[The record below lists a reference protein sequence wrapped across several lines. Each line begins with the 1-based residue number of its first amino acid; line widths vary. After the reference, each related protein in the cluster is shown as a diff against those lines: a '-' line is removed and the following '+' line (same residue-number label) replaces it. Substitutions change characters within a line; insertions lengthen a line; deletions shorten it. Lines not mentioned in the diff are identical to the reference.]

1 MTRASGR
8 RSRASARS
16 RRRALALLLVAG
28 TPSAAMAAG
37 PLGSD
42 GSPLRT
48 SRYGIDLTQT
58 PIQAGARVTGLAG
71 AYVAIAEGIDADIQ
85 TPVAPAVRA
94 PFSTNH
100 FESELGLG
108 LTLPVA
114 VTTTDFFNTGHQHT
128 QLANADQNGF
138 LFVTPAMNLAWG
150 NFGVGLTLELQNYGL
165 LRANT
170 TAGTRRD
177 AFDAQFLVGHLQAAN
192 RFLDGQL
199 VIGGGLRVLELDVTN
214 PNAPSGQT
222 HLATTVGMGVEAG
235 ILWAPTDEPYRLGAA
250 FRSAITAKP
259 DPQSRIAPNTEG
271 DRILGD
277 PSDPANSF
285 WLPDRIYQPWDLNV
299 GMAVQLGP
307 RPFNEPWLDP
317 EQRVD
322 VARQAV
328 ARRRA
333 ERRYRRALLV
343 RRLRDEGG
351 LTEPMEHA
359 LDAELDADETLD
371 ELHVERVERELRQRM
386 KVAYERLPRP
396 YALLSVSLVLTGA
409 LEDAVGIES
418 FLQRV
423 VARSGEKVV
432 YSPRLGLETEV
443 VPGWLKLRGGTYSEP
458 TRFATSTP
466 RLHGTVGFDAKMF
479 PWSAFGLFDEG
490 TQWRITTSLDAAAR
504 YLSWGISVGVW
515 H

>member
-1 MTRASGR
+1 MTGAGR
-8 RSRASARS
+8 RSRASARW
-16 RRRALALLLVAG
+16 RRRALVSFVTFAPATAMGAG
-28 TPSAAMAAG
+28 RLG
-37 PLGSD
+37 PD

-58 PIQAGARVTGLAG
+58 PIQAGARVTGLGG

-85 TPVAPAVRA
+85 TPVAPAMRA

-100 FESELGLG
+100 FEFELGLG

-138 LFVTPAMNLAWG
+138 LFVTPAINLAWG

-177 AFDAQFLVGHLQAAN
+177 AFDAQFLIGHLQAAN
-192 RFLDGQL
+192 RFLDGSL

-214 PNAPSGQT
+214 PNAPQGQT
-222 HLATTVGMGVEAG
+222 HLATTVGMGIETG
-235 ILWAPTDEPYRLGAA
+235 ILWAPIDEPYRLGAA

-259 DPQSRIAPNTEG
+259 DPQSRILPNTQG

-277 PSDPANSF
+277 PSDPANAF
-285 WLPDRIYQPWDLNV
+285 WLPDRIFQPWDLNI
-299 GMAVQLGP
+299 GMAVQLGS
-307 RPFNEPWLDP
+307 RPFNQRWIDP
-317 EQRVD
+317 QGRVD
-322 VARQAV
+322 VAQA
-328 ARRRA
+328 AIDRRRS

-343 RRLRDEGG
+343 HRLRAEGG
-351 LTEPMEHA
+351 LNEATERA
-359 LDAELDADETLD
+359 IDAELDADEALD
-371 ELHVERVERELRQRM
+371 ELHVERVERELRQRL
-386 KVAYERLPRP
+386 KLAYAGLPRP
-396 YALLSVSLVLTGA
+396 YALLSVSLLLTGA

-458 TRFATSTP
+458 TRFASSTP
-466 RLHGTVGFDAKMF
+466 RLHGTLGFDAKVF

-490 TQWRITTSLDAAAR
+490 TEWRITTSLDAAAR
-504 YLSWGISVGVW
+504 YLSWGVSVGVW

>member
-1 MTRASGR
+1 
-8 RSRASARS
+8 
-16 RRRALALLLVAG
+16 
-28 TPSAAMAAG
+28 
-37 PLGSD
+37 
-42 GSPLRT
+42 
-48 SRYGIDLTQT
+48 
-58 PIQAGARVTGLAG
+58 
-71 AYVAIAEGIDADIQ
+71 
-85 TPVAPAVRA
+85 
-94 PFSTNH
+94 
-100 FESELGLG
+100 
-108 LTLPVA
+108 

-138 LFVTPAMNLAWG
+138 LFVTPAINLAWG
-150 NFGVGLTLELQNYGL
+150 NFGVGVTLELQNYGL
-165 LRANT
+165 LRATT

-177 AFDAQFLVGHLQAAN
+177 AFDAQFLIGHLQAAN

-214 PNAPSGQT
+214 PNAPSNQT
-222 HLATTVGMGVEAG
+222 HLATTVGMGVETG

-250 FRSAITAKP
+250 FRSTITAKP
-259 DPQSRIAPNTEG
+259 DPQSRIAPNAEG

-285 WLPDRIYQPWDLNV
+285 WLPDRIYQPWDLNF
-299 GMAVQLGP
+299 GMAVQLGS
-307 RPFNEPWLDP
+307 RPFNQPWRDA
-317 EQRVD
+317 EERVD
-322 VARQAV
+322 VAREASE
-328 ARRRA
+328 RRSA

-343 RRLRDEGG
+343 HRLRAEGG
-351 LTEPMEHA
+351 LTEAAERA
-359 LDAELDADETLD
+359 IDAELDADEAFD
-371 ELHVERVERELRQRM
+371 ELHVERVERELRERM
-386 KVAYERLPRP
+386 KLAYARLPRP
-396 YALLSVSLVLTGA
+396 YALMSVSLVLTGA
-409 LEDAVGIES
+409 LTDAVGIES

-443 VPGWLKLRGGTYSEP
+443 VPGWFKVRGGTYSEP

-466 RLHGTVGFDAKMF
+466 RLHGTVGFDAKVF

-490 TQWRITTSLDAAAR
+490 TQWRLTTSFDAAAR